1 MKQLIYIFVL
11 LYSINSIGQESSENM
26 KFQIFINTFEKTS
39 NDTIGSSIIEIY
51 SGEKRIET
59 AISDF
64 DGNSILEINSKDI
77 VDNKIILKVYG
88 PKCRI
93 FEEKY
98 LITNNLNIKIHL
110 EYGETEYFHHNQL
123 YKMLKKLDI
132 KLNILEMECGFEQPK
147 LSPKN

>member
-1 MKQLIYIFVL
+1 MKHLIYIFVFL
-11 LYSINSIGQESSENM
+11 FSIDSIGQESSENM
-26 KFQIFINTFEKTS
+26 KFQIVMNTFEKTS
-39 NDTIGSSIIEIY
+39 NDTIRSSIIEVY

-64 DGNSILEINSKDI
+64 DGNSIFQINSKDI
-77 VDNKIILKVYG
+77 VDDKIILKVYG

-98 LITNNLNIKIHL
+98 LITNDLNIKIHL

-132 KLNILEMECGFEQPK
+132 KLNFLEMKCGYEQPK
-147 LSPKN
+147 LSPNK